1 MITLCYS
8 SDLSVFLFFCLSPI
22 GADATPKDNNPGYQA
37 VEYAGIGSMIG
48 FWTKIKDM
56 VRC

>member
-8 SDLSVFLFFCLSPI
+8 SYLSVCLFFCLSPI
-22 GADATPKDNNPGYQA
+22 GADTTPKDNNSGYQA

>member
-1 MITLCYS
+1 MITFFYAS
-8 SDLSVFLFFCLSPI
+8 YLSVCLLFCLLPL
-22 GADATPKDNNPGYQA
+22 GADTTLKDNNSGYQA